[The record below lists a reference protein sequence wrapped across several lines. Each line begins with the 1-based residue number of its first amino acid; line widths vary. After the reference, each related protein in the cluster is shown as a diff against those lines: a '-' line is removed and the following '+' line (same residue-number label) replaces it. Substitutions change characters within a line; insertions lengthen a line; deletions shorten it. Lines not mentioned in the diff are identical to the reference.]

1 MIIAFWGEKY
11 ITLGDE
17 KLGNNK
23 IWYNR
28 IISLQGT
35 VMSVKLFLILTVL
48 SMTASATAD
57 KNNTTHKEKIIQ
69 KQIEKQMAREKKYAK
84 EQRFYQGDEY
94 DFKSKEIDPETL
106 KDIKPIEPD
115 YEHTNDWGA
124 ADNE

>member
-1 MIIAFWGEKY
+1 MI
-11 ITLGDE
+11 T
-17 KLGNNK
+17 
-23 IWYNR
+23 
-28 IISLQGT
+28 
-35 VMSVKLFLILTVL
+35 KLFLILTSL
-48 SMTASATAD
+48 SITAFAAAD
-57 KNNTTHKEKIIQ
+57 QNQSTHQKEIIQ